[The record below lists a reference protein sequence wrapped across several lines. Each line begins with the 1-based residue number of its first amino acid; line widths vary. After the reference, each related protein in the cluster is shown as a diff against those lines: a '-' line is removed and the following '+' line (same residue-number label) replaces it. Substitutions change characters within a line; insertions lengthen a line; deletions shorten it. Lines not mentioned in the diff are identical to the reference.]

1 MKPTPPLT
9 RFIGEAERTLQAL
22 LKHQLDRAGLRFEE
36 WVTLTIVS
44 GATAPDKATLL
55 RQIAAAKVVA
65 PGDEADL
72 LHAMIQRGHIEGDSA
87 LALSAEGRAVFEP
100 LRDAIRGITS
110 GLFAELSADDLD
122 TTRRVLETVTQ
133 RANQFLAET

>member
-87 LALSAEGRAVFEP
+87 LALSAEGRAVFETSKMPIP
-100 LRDAIRGITS
+100 LQWRGRHRI
-110 GLFAELSADDLD
+110 A
-122 TTRRVLETVTQ
+122 LETMGEV
-133 RANQFLAET
+133 RVPSAIFRH